1 MARLEAADERSDAA
15 PEPLEGTEHS
25 ESLRSGREN
34 SALAPTVLG
43 SSDPAFEI
51 RDGGR
56 HLRVSRKGYAPAL
69 DLDGSHTA
77 KPGDKQRVPLPG
89 HFLKVIWLGFGDNS
103 FY

>member
-1 MARLEAADERSDAA
+1 MNAPTRRRNPLREPSTQSPFEADVRIRRLR
-15 PEPLEGTEHS
+15 
-25 ESLRSGREN
+25 
-34 SALAPTVLG
+34 PTVLG

-56 HLRVSRKGYAPAL
+56 HLRVSRKGYAPDL

-89 HFLKVIWLGFGDNS
+89 HFLKVIWLGLVITHFIK
-103 FY
+103 